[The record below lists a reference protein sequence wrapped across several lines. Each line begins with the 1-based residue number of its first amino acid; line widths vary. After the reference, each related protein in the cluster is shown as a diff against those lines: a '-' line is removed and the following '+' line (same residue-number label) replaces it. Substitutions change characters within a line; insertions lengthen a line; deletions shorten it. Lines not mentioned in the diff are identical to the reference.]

1 MEKEKEE
8 RRKECR
14 IQWPSPACQQHTL
27 LLALFVFRA
36 FCFHVLY
43 FFSRDVESLAKT
55 PKGDFVIAKDK
66 ILGRK
71 GGIAF
76 FSTGPGKSKDLRG
89 GAGPW

>member
-1 MEKEKEE
+1 MFY
-8 RRKECR
+8 
-14 IQWPSPACQQHTL
+14 I
-27 LLALFVFRA
+27 
-36 FCFHVLY
+36 
-43 FFSRDVESLAKT
+43 FFSRYVESLAKT

-89 GAGPW
+89 GVGPW